1 MGIIRKQSIHNSI
14 SLYLGIFIGAVNT
27 ILIYPHV
34 FESNPEYWGLLQI
47 LVSYSI
53 IFSTFSHLGSPNIL
67 LRFFPKLK
75 DKSELFSFSFI
86 LCGIGFLL
94 FILVFYFFENYLLS
108 FLDATP
114 LLQEHFYLVGFL
126 VFSLSFFDL
135 FSSISRSYLDSST
148 PVFFNE
154 VFVRIC
160 VLLLLIIYNYDLI
173 HFNQFLYCYIA
184 IYVVKLLA
192 LFYVQLKNKRL
203 SFSFN
208 FSKSHIKE
216 QFKYGFYVLTGGG
229 AAVLVS
235 RFDILMIE
243 HYLDLKQVA
252 YYGLAFFIGSV
263 IKVPA
268 RSISSI
274 SSPLIAKSFEEN
286 DMSNIQNIYSKTSIN
301 LLIIGGVIFLCVMLN
316 IDDILQILP
325 EKFSHGKYVVLFIGS
340 AQLVNLVAGLHG
352 LIMLHSSYY
361 KSIIYFNVFLFIV
374 TFVTNVIFIPK
385 YGINGAALA
394 TFVSILTFN
403 SVRMLYVYKKMNF
416 HPFSIKTAIAV
427 LMIAGIYFL
436 MSILP
441 FTSAS
446 IISSLINIIIR
457 CIIACSVV
465 IVVVHYFKLSE
476 DITLI
481 VNKNIQK
488 LTRR

>member
-1 MGIIRKQSIHNSI
+1 MGIIKKQSIHNSI
-14 SLYLGIFIGAVNT
+14 SLYIGIFIGAVNT
-27 ILIYPHV
+27 ILIYPFV

-47 LVSYSI
+47 LVSYSV

-67 LRFFPKLK
+67 LRFFPQMK
-75 DKSELFSFSFI
+75 DKSQLLSFSLLI
-86 LCGIGFLL
+86 CSVGFLFFLSL
-94 FILVFYFFENYLLS
+94 FLFFQNYLLGS
-108 FLDATP
+108 IDATH
-114 LLQEHFYLVGFL
+114 LLKDHFYLVGIL

-148 PVFFNE
+148 PVFLNE

-160 VLLLLIIYNYDLI
+160 VLLLLIFYNYDLL
-173 HFNQFLYCYIA
+173 HFNQFLYCFIT

-192 LFYVQLKNKRL
+192 LIYVQLKNKRI

-208 FSKSHIKE
+208 FSKAHLKE

-235 RFDILMIE
+235 RFDMLMIE

-263 IKVPA
+263 IKVPS

-274 SSPLIAKSFEEN
+274 SSPLISKSFEEGN
-286 DMSNIQNIYSKTSIN
+286 MSNIQNIYSKTSIN

-325 EKFSHGKYVVLFIGS
+325 EKFSHGKYVVLLIGS

-352 LIMLHSSYY
+352 HILVHSSYY
-361 KSIIYFNVFLFIV
+361 KSIIYFNLFLFLV
-374 TFVTNVIFIPK
+374 TFITNIVFIPL

-394 TFVSILTFN
+394 TLVSLVVFN
-403 SVRMLYVYKKMNF
+403 SARMFYVYSKLNF
-416 HPFSIKTAIAV
+416 HPFSIKTILAI
-427 LMIAGIYFL
+427 LMIIGIYFFVSFL
-436 MSILP
+436 PLTSI
-441 FTSAS
+441 
-446 IISSLINIIIR
+446 SLINILIR
-457 CIIACSVV
+457 CIIACLLVV
-465 IVVVHYFKLSE
+465 LYVHYFKLSE
-476 DITLI
+476 DINQIFNKTLD
-481 VNKNIQK
+481 K
-488 LTRR
+488 LIRK